1 MCPHFPPSHVFELC
15 IYLFNKTAA
24 ERRKQRLQQQF
35 EKLDLSLNFSQKV
48 RWILPKFSK
57 AIGKSKKS
65 HFFSRWIT
73 WACNATFFLSLSEL
87 SSVMVYS
94 FAYKFDSWRNSI
106 SKYTMGWRLSHRRF
120 TIHFLRLLPK
130 DWLAQKSWSATAGL
144 NKIDRFFQFLRRIT
158 KETKALKL
166 ARGPD
171 IIARVSIIYCLFSLF
186 DSSFGGAECYPPRIR
201 FTLQKYW

>member
-24 ERRKQRLQQQF
+24 AERKQRLQQQF

-73 WACNATFFLSLSEL
+73 WACNATFFLSLSEEL

-130 DWLAQKSWSATAGL
+130 DWLLKSRDQLLLVW
-144 NKIDRFFQFLRRIT
+144 I
-158 KETKALKL
+158 KL
-166 ARGPD
+166 T
-171 IIARVSIIYCLFSLF
+171 VSFS
-186 DSSFGGAECYPPRIR
+186 SCGE
-201 FTLQKYW
+201 